1 MAESR
6 LPEYNASLAK
16 LLDWPTTDVN
26 MYFPKVGMRFYPL
39 RADLR
44 RLQALLDSYLNFADD
59 SQNQPPYMFKAAAP
73 FVLLQTVNYDRLEID
88 AGEGAPKQ
96 KPLAWL
102 KQHEAIFSIPIE
114 WHEWTGSQ
122 WRFVDWAMT
131 YPFIYLD
138 HPISIWIGREMYGW
152 PKMPVRVPNLFPLS
166 NPPDPNGRVA
176 FWLGGRSARN
186 PDRPEPFRPF
196 IEVDQAASAF
206 DPLASLGDWLTRWPK
221 MASDAL
227 STMAALTDIARGAGM
242 AQWLSG
248 SGRSEP
254 FPATARESLK
264 YASQWAPQ
272 LLNMFGSAKTGE
284 AHQFT
289 PSPFMKNNIVLKQ
302 FRDAHDYKSACYQAL
317 VRSELAVQA
326 VHGGGFLFNPMLADP
341 TGGVTIKLHHFDQE
355 AVIEALGL
363 AQEARLIADP
373 SNGRRKIYEFKPFFP
388 FWWNLDLTYGK
399 AEQLCWRAKTTKW
412 STTDDPG
419 DRRAIA
425 PDYVTSGGGA
435 IAEIGGAV
443 KFPNFEML
451 VMPLPANLNT
461 LNKLCKI
468 YLNHEDYRFRTNV
481 NYVFAIANQFR
492 AATAGTDPLERL
504 ADSEFIFAVA
514 GEYYDAS
521 NPSVGWRPV
530 VMPMIGFTGA
540 EWDSISDR
548 EVLGR
553 FSLASKFIPA
563 NSPLLADFAPHEPH
577 VSFYL
582 QTTLCPALNE
592 DEQARLW
599 TLLGV
604 GRGKAASGART
615 DADAWL
621 NKLGLGSI
629 SDKGGFDSVGL
640 KQFRDAR
647 FANRAC
653 YQALVK
659 VRRVFDRTPRVTFV
673 PGSIRIDIHKF
684 DTMDL
689 VATFGITRGSQT
701 KEGRFQRPCYSVEA
715 VNPFIV
721 TGGMRQLLPENL
733 CWRAGAM
740 GWQRDMSQSAVS
752 DRSIPRQRIG
762 QSRGKRPRRGA

>member
-16 LLDWPTTDVN
+16 LLDWPTTDVR

-39 RADLR
+39 RADIH
-44 RLQALLDSYLNFADD
+44 RLQMLLDSYLNFADD
-59 SQNQPPYMFKAAAP
+59 GQNQPPYMFKAAAP
-73 FVLLQTVNYDRLEID
+73 FVLLQTVNYDRLEIE
-88 AGEGAPKQ
+88 AGEDVPKQ

-114 WHEWTGSQ
+114 WYEWKGSH
-122 WRFVDWAMT
+122 WSFVDWAMT

-176 FWLGGRSARN
+176 FLLGGRSARN
-186 PDRPEPFRPF
+186 PERPEPFRPF

-206 DPLASLGDWLTRWPK
+206 DPLASLGDWLARWPK

-302 FRDAHDYKSACYQAL
+302 FRDAHDSKSACYQAL
-317 VRSELAVQA
+317 VKSELAVKA

-341 TGGVTIKLHHFDQE
+341 TGGVTIRLHHFDQE
-355 AVIEALGL
+355 PVIEALGL
-363 AQEARLIADP
+363 DQEARLVADP
-373 SNGRRKIYEFKPFFP
+373 SGGRRKIYEFKPFFP

-399 AEQLCWRAKTTKW
+399 AEQLCWRAKTTTW
-412 STTDDPG
+412 STTDEPG
-419 DRRAIA
+419 DKRKVA
-425 PDYVTSGGGA
+425 PDYVMSGGGA
-435 IAEIGGAV
+435 VAEIGGAE
-443 KFPNFEML
+443 KFPEFEML
-451 VMPLPANLNT
+451 VMPLPANRAVLN
-461 LNKLCKI
+461 NLCTK
-468 YLNHEDYRFRTNV
+468 YLNHEKFQFRASSDYV
-481 NYVFAIANQFR
+481 LAVANQFR
-492 AATAGTDPLERL
+492 AATAGTDPVQRL

-514 GEYYDAS
+514 GEYRDAS
-521 NPSVGWRPV
+521 NPSAGWRPV
-530 VMPMIGFTGA
+530 VMPMISFTGA
-540 EWDSISDR
+540 EWDAISDR
-548 EVLGR
+548 EVFGR
-553 FSLASKFIPA
+553 FSLASKFIPE
-563 NSPLLADFAPHEPH
+563 NSPLLGDFSPREPH

-592 DEQARLW
+592 DEQAKLW

-604 GRGKAASGART
+604 GRTESKAGAQ
-615 DADAWL
+615 ADAAKWL
-621 NKLGLGSI
+621 DKLGLGSI
-629 SDKGGFDSVGL
+629 SSEKGFDLVGL

-659 VRRVFDRTPRVTFV
+659 VCRVFDGTPKIAFLS
-673 PGSIRIDIHKF
+673 GSIRIDIHKF

-689 VATFGITRGSQT
+689 VATFGIAVGSQT
-701 KEGRFQRPCYSVEA
+701 KEGRFQRPRHSVEA
-715 VNPFIV
+715 VNPFMV
-721 TGGMRQLLPENL
+721 SGGMRQLLPENL

-740 GWQRDMSQSAVS
+740 DWQRDVGLSAVGN
-752 DRSIPRQRIG
+752 RSIPG
-762 QSRGKRPRRGA
+762 QGVGQGRGKRPRRGA